1 MRLKFNLLYSKL
13 RIERV
18 YHYVSPN
25 CIPLRS
31 ILEDLSFI
39 SVLMNQRCILS
50 LLISIKSHKKKSYCL
65 CSTQIQSQI
74 QHTWEE
80 PQSVDSQNIARNIYS
95 VQSFA
100 RATINPIVNPAQRI
114 CWYNKTKR
122 RVARLQK
129 LNKIKLSGRTPCT
142 VRYCK

>member
-1 MRLKFNLLYSKL
+1 MRLKVIYCIRNCALRESIITFLLIVFPFAQFSKAF
-13 RIERV
+13 
-18 YHYVSPN
+18 
-25 CIPLRS
+25 PLS
-31 ILEDLSFI
+31 AFSWIKGVFW
-39 SVLMNQRCILS
+39 ILS

-80 PQSVDSQNIARNIYS
+80 PQSADSQNIARNIYS

-114 CWYNKTKR
+114 CWYNTTKSR
-122 RVARLQK
+122 TSPE
-129 LNKIKLSGRTPCT
+129 IK
-142 VRYCK
+142 